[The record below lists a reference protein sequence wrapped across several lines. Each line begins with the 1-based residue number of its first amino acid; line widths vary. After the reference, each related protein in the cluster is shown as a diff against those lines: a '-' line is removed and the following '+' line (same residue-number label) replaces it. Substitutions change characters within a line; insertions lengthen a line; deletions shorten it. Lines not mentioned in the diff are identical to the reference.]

1 MAFGVYNWILLGA
14 LVLSLGYNLL
24 QALMLDT
31 FQKRIDELE
40 PPF

>member
-1 MAFGVYNWILLGA
+1 MEIYNWILLGA

-24 QALMLDT
+24 QSLMLDA
-31 FQKRIDELE
+31 FQKALDEDT

>member
-1 MAFGVYNWILLGA
+1 MEMYNWILLGA

-24 QALMLDT
+24 QALMLDE
-31 FQKRIDELE
+31 FQKALDEDT